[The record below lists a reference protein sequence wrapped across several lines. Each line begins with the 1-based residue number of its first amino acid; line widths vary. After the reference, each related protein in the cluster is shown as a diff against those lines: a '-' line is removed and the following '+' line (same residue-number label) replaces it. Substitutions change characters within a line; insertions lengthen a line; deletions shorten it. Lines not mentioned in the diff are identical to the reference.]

1 LSNDALN
8 RVIIC
13 HVTIRLLLMSTEMLE
28 DDYKLLVHCVACN
41 STNLSLVLDLGS
53 QQLANEYSSSK
64 VALQTFPLALNL
76 CSNCFHS
83 QLSVAVN
90 PTRLF
95 RDYLYVSGTSETLY
109 KYFESLRDQIV
120 LEHGANGKL
129 LDIGS
134 NDGTFLST
142 FNKTGWSTLGIDP
155 AVNLITEST
164 GRGVRTVPA
173 FFTEELAGLLAPDFN
188 IVVAMNVFA
197 HTANPLDVLLGIK
210 KTLGKNGVA
219 YIQTSQANMF
229 ENSEFDTIYHEHI
242 SFFSVRSMKALLKR
256 AGLVLVDVDFA
267 PVHGK
272 SYIWKI
278 MRQDDAISNI
288 IEREDKEEEL
298 GMYGLG
304 LYKKFSVDAQD
315 LARKVAAKIDEYRRD
330 GYLIASYGAAAKGNT
345 FLNFANISLD
355 FVFDDTPHKIGKWAP
370 AGGCSVSNPAEIALL
385 DGKTLFLIPAWN
397 FKSEILGKISHLI
410 KRNDC
415 KSIVY
420 YPTLLEED
428 LTLN

>member
-1 LSNDALN
+1 LFARGALPPNRLS
-8 RVIIC
+8 VMS
-13 HVTIRLLLMSTEMLE
+13 RLATEFA
-28 DDYKLLVHCVACN
+28 YKLLDHCVACD
-41 STNLSLVLDLGS
+41 STDLSLVLDLGG
-53 QQLANEYSSSK
+53 QQLANEYSLVK
-64 VALQTFPLALNL
+64 TDPDTFPLALYL
-76 CSNCFHS
+76 CSHCFHS
-83 QLSVAVN
+83 QLSIAVN

-109 KYFESLRDQIV
+109 KYFEKLRDQIV

-142 FNKTGWSTLGIDP
+142 FNETGWSTLGIDP

-188 IVVAMNVFA
+188 VVVAMNVFA

-242 SFFSVRSMKALLKR
+242 SFFSVRSMKDLLTR
-256 AGLVLVDVDFA
+256 AGLVLADVDFA

-272 SYIWKI
+272 SYVWKI
-278 MRQDDAISNI
+278 RHKDEAVSNK
-288 IEREDKEEEL
+288 IEREDKEKRL
-298 GMYGLG
+298 GMYGPD

-315 LARKVAAKIDEYRRD
+315 LATRVAAKVDEYRRD

-355 FVFDDTPHKIGKWAP
+355 YIFDDTPHKIGKWAP
-370 AGGCSVSNPAEIALL
+370 AGGCPVSNPAEIAFLNN
-385 DGKTLFLIPAWN
+385 KTLFLVPAWN

-428 LTLN
+428 ITSQ